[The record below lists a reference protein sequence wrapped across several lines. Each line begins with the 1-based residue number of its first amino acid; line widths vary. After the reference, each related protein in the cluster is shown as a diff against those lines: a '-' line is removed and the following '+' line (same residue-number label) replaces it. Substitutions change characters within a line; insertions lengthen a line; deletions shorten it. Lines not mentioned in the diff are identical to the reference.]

1 MRLDALLADWRTAA
15 RTHNGRPAADLK
27 GRQKLT
33 LNPKTL
39 ALTLIAVCAIA
50 ACSRAEPPQHEEVRP
65 VRTIVA
71 GQTPGTVGASY
82 SGEIRARYESRL
94 GFRTGGKI
102 VARLVDVGAHVKRGD
117 VLLRLDPTQE
127 ALQVTAAAADV
138 DAARSRVAQA
148 RVDVKRIEQ
157 LLARNF
163 ASQAELDQQR
173 LALDQS
179 EAQLRSAL
187 ARQRLNANQEGFTTL
202 VADRDGVVS
211 TISAEAGQV
220 VAAGQSVVTVAADGE
235 REVAISIPESRV
247 EELRKAKSL
256 QVSVWAH
263 PDRTWTGTLRE
274 LAPDT
279 DSVTRTYS
287 ARISIQHPDE
297 TLLRLG
303 MTASVF
309 APDVDGNRAIRLPLT
324 AIVDRDGR
332 RQVWIVP
339 PKSARVQARD
349 VQLGSAQ
356 KDSVLVTAGLFGG
369 ETVVTAGVHMLKA
382 GQRVKVI
389 EAASQAGSDK

>member
-1 MRLDALLADWRTAA
+1 M
-15 RTHNGRPAADLK
+15 
-27 GRQKLT
+27 
-33 LNPKTL
+33 
-39 ALTLIAVCAIA
+39 
-50 ACSRAEPPQHEEVRP
+50 
-65 VRTIVA
+65 
-71 GQTPGTVGASY
+71 
-82 SGEIRARYESRL
+82 
-94 GFRTGGKI
+94 
-102 VARLVDVGAHVKRGD
+102 
-117 VLLRLDPTQE
+117 
-127 ALQVTAAAADV
+127 
-138 DAARSRVAQA
+138 
-148 RVDVKRIEQ
+148 
-157 LLARNF
+157 
-163 ASQAELDQQR
+163 
-173 LALDQS
+173 
-179 EAQLRSAL
+179 
-187 ARQRLNANQEGFTTL
+187 
-202 VADRDGVVS
+202 
-211 TISAEAGQV
+211 
-220 VAAGQSVVTVAADGE
+220 TVAADGE

-256 QVSVWAH
+256 QVSVWAY
-263 PDRTWTGTLRE
+263 PDKAWTGTLRE

-324 AIVDRDGR
+324 AIVDRVGS

-339 PKSARVQARD
+339 PKSSHVQARD

-389 EAASQAGSDK
+389 EAATQAGSNK